1 MSRLSCWLRLL
12 QFDRMPL
19 LRPGFHVEQEGPMLK
34 KWQWTMS
41 IRWETSNTR
50 NISFATMGFASAIPL
65 SKWSTRDRNS
75 LKYSNKFIFSITEA
89 GQFWTGTQCQS
100 CHGSCETCSDF
111 SNENCLT
118 CRSPTMFQSP
128 GSCVEQCSPGFY
140 PDLRFGNY
148 ATCQP
153 CPHPC
158 IECVSRTNCTMC
170 HSPLLLQTGQ
180 CRTTCAP
187 GYVYCTMLYSL

>member
-1 MSRLSCWLRLL
+1 MKNSIVFLQTIHDKALAGIKYYKKYFSQHKKKCVRLS
-12 QFDRMPL
+12 
-19 LRPGFHVEQEGPMLK
+19 
-34 KWQWTMS
+34 
-41 IRWETSNTR
+41 
-50 NISFATMGFASAIPL
+50 
-65 SKWSTRDRNS
+65 
-75 LKYSNKFIFSITEA
+75 A
-89 GQFWTGTQCQS
+89 GQFWTGLQCQS
-100 CHGSCETCSDF
+100 CHDSCETCSESSDQD
-111 SNENCLT
+111 CLS

-128 GSCVEQCSPGFY
+128 GLCVEQCSAGYF

-187 GYVYCTMLYSL
+187 GYVDTFLYILSFEYLISQQTRMMLMFIF

>member
-1 MSRLSCWLRLL
+1 M
-12 QFDRMPL
+12 
-19 LRPGFHVEQEGPMLK
+19 
-34 KWQWTMS
+34 
-41 IRWETSNTR
+41 
-50 NISFATMGFASAIPL
+50 
-65 SKWSTRDRNS
+65 STRYMSTYYILMTKNCLRIYAVVNPISKNRDQRFII
-75 LKYSNKFIFSITEA
+75 KYNDFFFFFNQA

-100 CHGSCETCSDF
+100 CHDSCETCSDF
-111 SNENCLT
+111 SDQNCLS
-118 CRSPTMFQSP
+118 CRSPTMYQAP
-128 GSCVEQCSPGFY
+128 GSCVEQCSAGFY

-187 GYVYCTMLYSL
+187 G

>member
-1 MSRLSCWLRLL
+1 MKTRS
-12 QFDRMPL
+12 
-19 LRPGFHVEQEGPMLK
+19 HNV
-34 KWQWTMS
+34 S
-41 IRWETSNTR
+41 INLCFI
-50 NISFATMGFASAIPL
+50 NAI
-65 SKWSTRDRNS
+65 
-75 LKYSNKFIFSITEA
+75 EA
-89 GQFWTGTQCQS
+89 GQFWTGTQCKS
-100 CHGSCETCSDF
+100 CHDSCETCSDF
-111 SNENCLT
+111 SDQNCLS
-118 CRSPTMFQSP
+118 CRSPTMFQAP
-128 GSCVEQCSPGFY
+128 GTCVEQCSAGFY

-187 GYVYCTMLYSL
+187 GYVLLQTCATSLHEPHPPSSLFVYI